1 MINLEIW
8 SKSFEPNPNYS
19 PVKNSILKLRDN
31 MQGKNFL
38 RKKHCIPRYVKKKLK
53 RAEIVIYSHALSRW
67 NKRVGPSA
75 TAQELSTMMKQLIRL
90 NRISF
95 IGDDYGYID
104 NEILFI
110 YEWTSNREISIITF
124 YGRISTNICLQNFC
138 ALRKYNKHKVEQL
151 NLDLGLEELDK
162 QAFPIIP
169 HKVIRFFINSKKYEL
184 SLYKIEDNNYGI
196 FVEQGEGVNKVQF
209 IYQEQIIELQK
220 EYPGIEEYFY
230 SDT

>member
-1 MINLEIW
+1 
-8 SKSFEPNPNYS
+8 
-19 PVKNSILKLRDN
+19 
-31 MQGKNFL
+31 
-38 RKKHCIPRYVKKKLK
+38 
-53 RAEIVIYSHALSRW
+53 
-67 NKRVGPSA
+67 
-75 TAQELSTMMKQLIRL
+75 MMKQLIRL